1 MPFLRSGLLVTI
13 CLQTLAAA
21 TPCLAA
27 EAAKA
32 VAEAETLGEAVTAR
46 QVKPHRAGFPSWEVL
61 VHRPGKEKGVR
72 LIIDQAT
79 SKVLKKESIPNPP
92 SKVR

>member
-1 MPFLRSGLLVTI
+1 MSFLRSVLLVTI
-13 CLQTLAAA
+13 CLPALAAA
-21 TPCLAA
+21 TPCLTA

-32 VAEAETLGEAVTAR
+32 VAEARTLGEAVTAR
-46 QVKPHRAGFPSWEVL
+46 QVRPQRAGFPSWEVL
-61 VHRPGKEKGVR
+61 VHRPGKKKGVR

-79 SKVLKKESIPNPP
+79 SEVLRKESIPNPP